1 MPRSLLEKEAT
12 VSEFDDRVPAMNRRQ
27 FLGSLI
33 ALGASVAL
41 PVPVAHATDDQ
52 INEAWTR
59 LQGAPWHFEVNEF
72 GTIVDPS
79 IAEPQVRRDVFR
91 VSTDWIDAPHELIR
105 EVDGCIP
112 LCERF
117 RELTAQAVEDIQD
130 RLYNE
135 ALDDRI
141 RRRLERLE
149 AVLGDEDDGW
159 RAWVRREG
167 KRDLPRL
174 LKAVEDW
181 LDEPIEWGEI
191 DWFPYDWGG
200 QGNALAFFESLDG
213 ETLDALGVEIVMG
226 EHPGSTYYAAE
237 LPGSIEEA
245 NAVAERLGLPFRFR
259 REGG

>member
-1 MPRSLLEKEAT
+1 MSD
-12 VSEFDDRVPAMNRRQ
+12 FDDRLPSVNRRQ
-27 FLGSLI
+27 FLGNLI

-41 PVPVAHATDDQ
+41 PVPIAQATDEQ
-52 INEAWTR
+52 VSEVWTR
-59 LQGAPWHFEVNEF
+59 LQQAPWYFEVSEF

-79 IAEPQVRRDVFR
+79 FAEPQVRRDVFR
-91 VSTDWIDAPHELIR
+91 VSTDWIATPQELIL

-112 LCERF
+112 LCVRF
-117 RELTAQAVEDIQD
+117 QELAVQAVEDIRD

-135 ALDDRI
+135 ELDDRTLS
-141 RRRLERLE
+141 RLERLE
-149 AVLGDEDDGW
+149 AVFSDEHDGW

-167 KRDLPRL
+167 RRDLPKL

-181 LDEPIEWGEI
+181 LDEPIEWDES
-191 DWFPYDWGG
+191 DWFPYGWGD
-200 QGNALAFFESLDG
+200 QGHALSFFEALDG

-245 NAVAERLGLPFRFR
+245 NAAAEGLGLPFRFR
-259 REGG
+259 GAAI

>member
-1 MPRSLLEKEAT
+1 MSD
-12 VSEFDDRVPAMNRRQ
+12 FNDRMPAMNRRQ

-41 PVPVAHATDDQ
+41 PAPVAQATDEQ
-52 INEAWTR
+52 INEAWAR
-59 LQGAPWHFEVNEF
+59 LQQAPWYFEVSEF

-91 VSTDWIDAPHELIR
+91 VSTDWIATPQGLIR
-105 EVDGCIP
+105 EVDRCIP
-112 LCERF
+112 LCVRF
-117 RELTAQAVEDIQD
+117 QELTAQAVEDIQD

-135 ALDDRI
+135 ELDERTL
-141 RRRLERLE
+141 RRLERLE
-149 AVLGDEDDGW
+149 VVLGDEDDGW
-159 RAWVRREG
+159 QAWVRREG

-174 LKAVEDW
+174 VKAVEDW

-191 DWFPYDWGG
+191 DWFPYDWGD
-200 QGNALAFFESLDG
+200 QGHALGFFEALDG

-226 EHPGSTYYAAE
+226 ACPGSTYYAAE
-237 LPGSIEEA
+237 LPGSIEAA

-259 REGG
+259 SATI